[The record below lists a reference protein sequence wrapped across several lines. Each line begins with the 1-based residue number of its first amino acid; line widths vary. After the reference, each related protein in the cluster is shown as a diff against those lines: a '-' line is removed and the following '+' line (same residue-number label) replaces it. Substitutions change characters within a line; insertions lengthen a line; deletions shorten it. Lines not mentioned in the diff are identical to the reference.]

1 MIKLL
6 IEIEKIIKKDEIIWI
21 RKYIKIIFLLF
32 MNRFNKKINKKLVI
46 SKKNQIIIK
55 SLINKGIKE
64 KINKNIKIK

>member
-55 SLINKGIKE
+55 
-64 KINKNIKIK
+64 

>member
-1 MIKLL
+1 
-6 IEIEKIIKKDEIIWI
+6 
-21 RKYIKIIFLLF
+21 